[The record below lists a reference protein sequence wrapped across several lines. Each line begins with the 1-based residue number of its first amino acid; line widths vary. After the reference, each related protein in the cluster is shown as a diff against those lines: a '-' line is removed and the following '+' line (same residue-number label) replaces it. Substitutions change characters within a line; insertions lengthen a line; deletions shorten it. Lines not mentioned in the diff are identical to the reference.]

1 LEVTEGS
8 AMPIH
13 RLVRLI
19 ESHSKELAA
28 ELLARTRQSP
38 HFTTFNKVP
47 DHELRQRVYE
57 IYSQLGQWL
66 MTRTEADI
74 EHQYS
79 QIGARRYHQGV
90 VLSELLWAI
99 MLTKDNLWDFLYRES
114 WPGFEIEVL
123 AEHDMF
129 RMIDHFFNRAMYHAA
144 RGYEQAAATTHVPQ
158 GEHATASAH

>member
-1 LEVTEGS
+1 
-8 AMPIH
+8 MPIH

-19 ESHSKELAA
+19 ETHSKELAA
-28 ELLARTRQSP
+28 ELLTRARQSP
-38 HFTTFNKVP
+38 HLVTFPKVP

-74 EHQYS
+74 ERQYS
-79 QIGARRYHQGV
+79 EIGARRYHQGV
-90 VLSELLWAI
+90 LLSELLWAI
-99 MLTKDNLWDFLYRES
+99 VLTKDNLWDFLYRES

-129 RMIDHFFNRAMYHAA
+129 RMIDHFFNRAMYYAA
-144 RGYEQAAATTHVPQ
+144 RGYEQAAEAAHVSH
-158 GEHATASAH
+158 GEHAPAAAH